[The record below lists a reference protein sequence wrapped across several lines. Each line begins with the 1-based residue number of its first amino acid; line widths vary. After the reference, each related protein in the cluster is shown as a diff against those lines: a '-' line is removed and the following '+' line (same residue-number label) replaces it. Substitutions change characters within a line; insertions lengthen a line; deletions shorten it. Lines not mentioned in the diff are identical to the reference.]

1 MSSARSPRSP
11 GEPSM
16 TDFSA
21 SHLDVEGT
29 GVDGSG
35 AVAIKMIHTD
45 STWTIIA
52 DVIRLVFSICLL
64 IFSTIMTLYAIAT
77 STTTMPGTIPPWA
90 QYLLLGIAL
99 MVLGVLEGLQI
110 GVVELA
116 HKDPNRY
123 RKLYPRAARLLAF
136 ENKGRNVERFLMGRQ
151 VLVVGTVFIAARIT
165 TFDGVW
171 DAIHGL
177 TFSGFLGVVL
187 VVIVAQLTPQVLAAA
202 YPTEFM
208 NLPGMKIAFWAC
220 LLVEATGLVHAVW
233 FLCVVVK
240 KGCYKCVCAV
250 SDDDDDV
257 KFDRVAS
264 KSAMRGLK
272 RHRDD
277 DDDEDD
283 DDDDDENDDEEVDIR
298 VTNDMLKAA
307 EKAEVGINEEA
318 QTAKGGERNAVDGKR
333 SKSAMRGLK
342 RHRDDDDDEDDDDD
356 DDENDDEEVDIR
368 VTNDMLKAAE
378 KAEVGINEEAQ
389 TAQRRREERSRWK
402 TEYMAQNDDMDDQ
415 MNSLIEDVGNNRDL
429 FYIYG
434 DKKYLSPAQCHDK
447 FKAAG
452 LTPPQFLLPPDNPNH
467 IPPHIVAM
475 TLLKMYTENE
485 KQNFN
490 DK

>member
-1 MSSARSPRSP
+1 
-11 GEPSM
+11 M

-318 QTAKGGERNAVDGKR
+318 QTA
-333 SKSAMRGLK
+333 
-342 RHRDDDDDEDDDDD
+342 
-356 DDENDDEEVDIR
+356 
-368 VTNDMLKAAE
+368 
-378 KAEVGINEEAQ
+378 
-389 TAQRRREERSRWK
+389 QRRREERSRWK

>member
-283 DDDDDENDDEEVDIR
+283 DDEDENDVLSVEYEDSESMDEDEESEEGDDEYEWMMQHDDYEMYRNEQIFQLEVSEQVQGIDYVNTVSWIWNAHGCDEKVLSFVHMSLCTNATKDGQNKNDI
-298 VTNDMLKAA
+298 VISTKP
-307 EKAEVGINEEA
+307 V
-318 QTAKGGERNAVDGKR
+318 
-333 SKSAMRGLK
+333 
-342 RHRDDDDDEDDDDD
+342 DDDLEAAIQWNVRNQMDWEQIYEVKMQDRQTNMRLCKTLAMIKLCVEMTEDEY
-356 DDENDDEEVDIR
+356 
-368 VTNDMLKAAE
+368 VTGNIKEMQMSAE
-378 KAEVGINEEAQ
+378 FV
-389 TAQRRREERSRWK
+389 
-402 TEYMAQNDDMDDQ
+402 
-415 MNSLIEDVGNNRDL
+415 
-429 FYIYG
+429 
-434 DKKYLSPAQCHDK
+434 
-447 FKAAG
+447 
-452 LTPPQFLLPPDNPNH
+452 
-467 IPPHIVAM
+467 
-475 TLLKMYTENE
+475 
-485 KQNFN
+485 
-490 DK
+490 